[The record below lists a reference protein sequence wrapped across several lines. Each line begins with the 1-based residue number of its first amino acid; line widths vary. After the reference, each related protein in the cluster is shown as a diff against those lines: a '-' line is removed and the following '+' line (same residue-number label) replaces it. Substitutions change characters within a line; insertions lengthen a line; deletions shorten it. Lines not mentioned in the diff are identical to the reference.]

1 MTARPERKDRPLGPP
16 VAYRLATAEP
26 GLKQMLTVRRPSFRW
41 SLKLRLPIHLS
52 MLGVPLPKRVFA
64 PQKRTNTEGCSV
76 KTGSAPRIAVPYTPR
91 IVRCPHLNTKIP
103 LFDPSVCGTG
113 KRGTPN
119 MLNRLYHIKSASL
132 KLANSKE
139 ERDTSE
145 CATSGEAS
153 AECVVALYHS
163 PPGGLTMPSPLV
175 NILENINQRGGM
187 YETRKELSNCIPSH

>member
-1 MTARPERKDRPLGPP
+1 MIREAGAKVRQQGTGFYPCPLVKKPAERHNSLPRWPPGRP

-26 GLKQMLTVRRPSFRW
+26 GSSLTAITRRPSFNRK
-41 SLKLRLPIHLS
+41 LKLRLPIHLS

-64 PQKRTNTEGCSV
+64 PQKRTNTEDCSV
-76 KTGSAPRIAVPYTPR
+76 KTGSGPRIAVPYTPR

-153 AECVVALYHS
+153 AECAVELYHA
-163 PPGGLTMPSPLV
+163 LL
-175 NILENINQRGGM
+175 
-187 YETRKELSNCIPSH
+187 

>member
-1 MTARPERKDRPLGPP
+1 MKLLLEKFNFTINIEENNRF
-16 VAYRLATAEP
+16 VAYCFATVEL

-76 KTGSAPRIAVPYTPR
+76 KTGSGPRIAVPYTPR

-119 MLNRLYHIKSASL
+119 ILTRLYHKKRPLEFSA
-132 KLANSKE
+132 LADAKE
-139 ERDTSE
+139 KGGTS
-145 CATSGEAS
+145 
-153 AECVVALYHS
+153 
-163 PPGGLTMPSPLV
+163 
-175 NILENINQRGGM
+175 
-187 YETRKELSNCIPSH
+187 